1 MILETLAIALKVA
14 TTTDVTVKDRIEQ
27 GLVVET
33 KAPNFPS
40 PQEISASCDAT
51 PACAK
56 AKADAALEADRA
68 KTASEMQPAFTYGN
82 TYASGNCTLYVAS
95 RIAVP
100 NHLGNA
106 NSWLYGLINAGWRG
120 GEARRGAIAQTYAGW
135 AGHVAVVE
143 EVKDGQVLISEMNYE
158 GYGVISQRWTPIS
171 DWNYIYK

>member
-1 MILETLAIALKVA
+1 MILETLALAIKV
-14 TTTDVTVKDRIEQ
+14 TTTSEVSVKDKIEH

-40 PQEISASCDAT
+40 PQEISQTCDAT

-68 KTASEMQPAFTYGN
+68 NTASQMQAPFTYGN
-82 TYASGNCTLYVAS
+82 SYAPGNCTYYVAS
-95 RIAVP
+95 RINVP
-100 NHLGNA
+100 SYLGNA
-106 NSWLYGLINAGWRG
+106 NSWLSGLLDSGWRG

-143 EVKDGQVLISEMNYE
+143 EVQGDQVLISEMNYE
-158 GYGVISQRWTPIS
+158 GYGVVSQRWTPIS

>member
-1 MILETLAIALKVA
+1 MILETLALAIKVA
-14 TTTDVTVKDRIEQ
+14 TTSEVSVKDTIEH

-33 KAPNFPS
+33 KAPDFPS
-40 PQEISASCDAT
+40 PQEISQTCDAN

-68 KTASEMQPAFTYGN
+68 KTASDMQPPFTYAN
-82 TYASGNCTLYVAS
+82 TYASGNCTYYVAS

-100 NHLGNA
+100 SYLGNA
-106 NSWLYGLINAGWRG
+106 NAWLSGLLNAGWRG

-135 AGHVAVVE
+135 AGHIAVVE
-143 EVKDGQVLISEMNYE
+143 EVRGDQVLISEMNYE
-158 GYGVISQRWTPIS
+158 GYGVISQRWTPVS

>member
-1 MILETLAIALKVA
+1 MFETLALAIAVQ
-14 TTTDVTVKDRIEQ
+14 TTKQVSVKNVIEQ
-27 GLVVET
+27 NLVVET
-33 KAPNFPS
+33 KKPDFPTV
-40 PQEISASCDAT
+40 QEITATCDAT
-51 PACAK
+51 PSCAK

-68 KTASEMQPAFTYGN
+68 KTASEMQPAFTYGS

-100 NHLGNA
+100 NNLGNA
-106 NSWLYGLINAGWRG
+106 RSWLSGLINAGWRG

-143 EVKDGQVLISEMNYE
+143 EVRDGQVLISEMNYE
-158 GYGVISQRWTPIS
+158 GYGVVSQRWTPVS

>member
-1 MILETLAIALKVA
+1 MILETLALAIKVS
-14 TTTDVTVKDRIEQ
+14 TTSQVSVKDRIEE

-56 AKADAALEADRA
+56 AKAEAALEADRVN
-68 KTASEMQPAFTYGN
+68 TAAQMQPAFTYGN
-82 TYASGNCTLYVAS
+82 SYASGNCTYYVAS
-95 RIAVP
+95 RIQVP
-100 NHLGNA
+100 SYLGNA
-106 NSWLYGLINAGWRG
+106 SSWLSGLLASGWRG

-143 EVKDGQVLISEMNYE
+143 EVRGDQVLISEMNYVGIGKVSE
-158 GYGVISQRWTPIS
+158 RWTPVS